1 MSIRSRRRSSSKYRI
16 IPIIISSLII
26 FVILCAL
33 VILIWSIIVFA
44 NKTEVSENSAIPA
57 IVWIIALFISSGLM
71 TFLTKGGTV
80 IPALFLSG
88 ITVIL
93 SALLASDGAVSA
105 GGFIL
110 KLLVS
115 ILAAGLGFTVVKL
128 LLMFSGRL
136 KRPPKKKQQQIAPQ
150 LFNDFNDEDDPG
162 FIEYKG

>member
-44 NKTEVSENSAIPA
+44 NKTEVSETSAIPA
-57 IVWIIALFISSGLM
+57 IVWIIALFISSG
-71 TFLTKGGTV
+71 TKGGTV

>member
-1 MSIRSRRRSSSKYRI
+1 MLVQ
-16 IPIIISSLII
+16 ISYL
-26 FVILCAL
+26 A
-33 VILIWSIIVFA
+33 
-44 NKTEVSENSAIPA
+44 VSYTHLD
-57 IVWIIALFISSGLM
+57 VY
-71 TFLTKGGTV
+71 KRQ
-80 IPALFLSG
+80 
-88 ITVIL
+88 
-93 SALLASDGAVSA
+93 GAVSA

>member
-1 MSIRSRRRSSSKYRI
+1 
-16 IPIIISSLII
+16 
-26 FVILCAL
+26 
-33 VILIWSIIVFA
+33 
-44 NKTEVSENSAIPA
+44 
-57 IVWIIALFISSGLM
+57 M

>member
-44 NKTEVSENSAIPA
+44 NKTEVSETSAIPA
-57 IVWIIALFISSGLM
+57 IVWIIALFISSGL